1 MKINRHHQYRV
12 WISAGCVVVL
22 VVATLSLVYLR
33 SDHRVVHLP
42 LPALRQSTKLATF
55 SEQPTRLA
63 IKSIGVDA
71 PIVAL
76 GLTKN
81 GDMEAPNNNTD
92 IGWYYQSAKAGETEY
107 AMLLDGHRGVAG
119 QWGVLRYLG
128 DVRQRD
134 EIGITTESGRTVS
147 YQVREIVTE
156 RVDQVDMRRALL
168 PYAPGSQSLTLI
180 TCDGSYNQ
188 AKNVYDKRTIVYAE
202 RIR

>member
-1 MKINRHHQYRV
+1 MEATTRIIIRRF
-12 WISAGCVVVL
+12 AVL
-22 VVATLSLVYLR
+22 AVIVVAAASLLAVYLIK
-33 SDHRVVHLP
+33 SHKETLLP
-42 LPALRQSTKLATF
+42 RLVAKQSIKLSTF
-55 SEQPTRLA
+55 SEQPTKLA
-63 IKSIGVDA
+63 IKSIGVNA

-76 GLTKN
+76 GLTKT
-81 GDMEAPNNNTD
+81 GAMAAPDNNTD
-92 IGWYYQSAKAGETEY
+92 IGWYDQSAKVGETYY

-119 QWGVLRYLG
+119 RWGVLRRLRDLKKY
-128 DVRQRD
+128 D
-134 EIGITTESGRTVS
+134 EIDVTTESGRTAS

-168 PYAPGSQSLTLI
+168 PHAPGLQSLTLI